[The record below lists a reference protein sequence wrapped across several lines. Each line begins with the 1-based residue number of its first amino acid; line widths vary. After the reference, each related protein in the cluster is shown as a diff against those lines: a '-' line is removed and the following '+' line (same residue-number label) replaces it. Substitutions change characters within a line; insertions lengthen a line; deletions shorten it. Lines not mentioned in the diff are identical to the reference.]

1 MGSTKASMPGFTE
14 ISPEILAKLTALSG
28 DLSSTHDLDLLL
40 NRIILEARELAQAEA
55 GSIFLLKDDR
65 LRFCYVQNDLL
76 YPGSAPA
83 QQYVGE
89 EMPVDKTSL
98 AGYAA
103 ATSETLVIDDVYQ
116 IAAGESY
123 TFNKSFDQ
131 ASGYRT
137 QSVLVVPL
145 ITSQGRNVGVLEI
158 INAKDDSNAVR
169 PFSKQERHWV
179 EFYSHHAAMAVERTQ
194 LTQELILRMISIAEL
209 RDPLE
214 TGVHVNRV
222 GGYAAEIYEGWAAAQ
237 GVDAAEM
244 KKRKDLIRVASMLH
258 DVGKVAISDAIL
270 KKSGR
275 LTPEE
280 FKAMQ
285 YHTLAGAKLFEN
297 ASSELDILAR
307 DIAFNHHERWDGKGY
322 PGRLDDVAASWQ
334 GPGVP
339 KKGEEIPLEARI
351 TCLADVYDALV
362 SPRVYKDPWPE
373 DKVLELIESEK
384 GNQFDPMVVEAF
396 FSVYEL
402 IQLVRNRF
410 SQ

>member
-1 MGSTKASMPGFTE
+1 MGPAKASIDGFTE
-14 ISPEILAKLTALSG
+14 ISPKILAKLTALSA
-28 DLSSTHDLDLLL
+28 DLSSSHDLDLLL
-40 NRIILEARELAQAEA
+40 NRILSEARELAQAEA
-55 GSIFLLKDDR
+55 GSIFLLKDGR

-76 YPGSAPA
+76 YPGSVPA

-89 EMPVDKTSL
+89 EMPVDTSSL

-103 ATSETLVIDDVYQ
+103 ATGGTLVIDDVYQ
-116 IAAGESY
+116 ITSAQPYA
-123 TFNKSFDQ
+123 FNRSFDQ

-145 ITSQGRNVGVLEI
+145 ITSQGRCVGVLEI
-158 INAKDDSNAVR
+158 INAKEESKKVR
-169 PFSKQERHWV
+169 PFSKQERLWV
-179 EFYSHHAAMAVERTQ
+179 EFYSHHAALAVERTQ

-222 GGYAAEIYEGWAAAQ
+222 GGYAAEIYEGWAVSQ
-237 GVDAAEM
+237 GFHAAEI
-244 KKRKDLIRVASMLH
+244 KKRKDLIRVAGMLH

-280 FKAMQ
+280 FRAMQ
-285 YHTLAGAKLFEN
+285 YHTVAGAKLFDN
-297 ASSELDILAR
+297 AGSELDAVAR

-322 PGRLDDVAASWQ
+322 PGRLEDLAAPWQ

-339 KKGEEIPLEARI
+339 KKGEEIPIEARI

-362 SPRVYKDPWPE
+362 SPRVYKEPWPE
-373 DKVLELIESEK
+373 DRVLELIENEK
-384 GNQFDPMVVEAF
+384 GNQFDPLVVEAF
-396 FSVYEL
+396 FDVYEL

-410 SQ
+410 S